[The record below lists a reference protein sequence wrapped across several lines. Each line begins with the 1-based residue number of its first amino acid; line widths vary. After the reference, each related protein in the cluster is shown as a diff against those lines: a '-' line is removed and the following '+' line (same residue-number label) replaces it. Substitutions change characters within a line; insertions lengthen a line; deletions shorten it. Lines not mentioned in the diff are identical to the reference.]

1 MYSLEV
7 CTRCRTAK
15 RSGTP
20 NGIRTRAA
28 TLKGW
33 CPRPL
38 DDGGLGTRLDESVA
52 TLTELSAVST
62 RRLAPAVVLHEGVLR
77 GGVLHEGRDGTIKKP
92 RQEVVEGEFVMAR
105 IVFIEVIIDFSN
117 T

>member
-1 MYSLEV
+1 MIVIADIKLYV
-7 CTRCRTAK
+7 TVFR
-15 RSGTP
+15 TP

-52 TLTELSAVST
+52 TLTGLPAVST
-62 RRLAPAVVLHEGVLR
+62 RRLAGDLSGPRFRWHR
-77 GGVLHEGRDGTIKKP
+77 GFEKL
-92 RQEVVEGEFVMAR
+92 Q
-105 IVFIEVIIDFSN
+105 
-117 T
+117 

>member
-1 MYSLEV
+1 MIVIADIKLYITV
-7 CTRCRTAK
+7 FR
-15 RSGTP
+15 TP

-52 TLTELSAVST
+52 TLTGLPAVST
-62 RRLAPAVVLHEGVLR
+62 RRSLPPDGFTGEGL
-77 GGVLHEGRDGTIKKP
+77 P
-92 RQEVVEGEFVMAR
+92 
-105 IVFIEVIIDFSN
+105 
-117 T
+117 